1 MMVIVRLINQLSF
14 LQKMITIQVIALAAA
29 YVAYQIPDEWV
40 FGKYTKSVQDLL
52 VQFHSFRNLT
62 IISIV
67 KIFIFFFF
75 FFLGKLISYFLYHV
89 KYLNRKNN
97 FSNDKNK
104 MFLGVT

>member
-67 KIFIFFFF
+67 EMCILLFVLIFGR
-75 FFLGKLISYFLYHV
+75 LLRYYLYHV
-89 KYLNRKNN
+89 
-97 FSNDKNK
+97 
-104 MFLGVT
+104 